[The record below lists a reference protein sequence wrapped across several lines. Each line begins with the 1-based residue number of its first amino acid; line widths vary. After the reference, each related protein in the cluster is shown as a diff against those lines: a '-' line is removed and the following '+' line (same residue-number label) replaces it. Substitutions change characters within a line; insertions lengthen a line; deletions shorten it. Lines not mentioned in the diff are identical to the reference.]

1 MRKRKFF
8 SGVFRSAFLFFALL
22 AFLPCKGEEKHVF
35 EKDFSEQLPGVIPPF
50 RKAGIRRT
58 SDGAKVLYQA
68 PSGVMFQ
75 VQCGNASMKI
85 LSDDPSSGEN
95 PKIMEKLFAQFR
107 DTLKKNSAGTA
118 GKNARAE
125 TVFSRPLSLPAL
137 AMKNVRGVWRKFRVL
152 SDKGKD
158 VLHADCFIAFYRG
171 NFFRIEFLSPP
182 GRSGSAGDL
191 PEKLFRRITSSVC
204 ALLYS
209 GEKIRVAEH
218 LKTLVLRDFEK
229 LMKDPLHAV
238 EEARALTSF
247 VDRSPLVFVRVD
259 DGDFVWHQSLAKG
272 TPKEQTYAFL
282 LLSSFMA
289 GNAVSQIRTGIC
301 SDRREDGLLAMK
313 KVYALLKKEDKLL
326 SIPELEK

>member
-1 MRKRKFF
+1 MRKRKVF
-8 SGVFRSAFLFFALL
+8 SGVFRNVILLALL
-22 AFLPCKGEEKHVF
+22 VFFPCKGEEKYVF
-35 EKDFSEQLPGVIPPF
+35 EKGLAEQLPDVVPPF
-50 RKAGIRRT
+50 RKAGIRKT
-58 SDGAKVLYQA
+58 PDGAKVLYQA

-75 VQCGNASMKI
+75 VLCGNASMKI

-95 PKIMEKLFAQFR
+95 PTIMEKLFARFP
-107 DTLKKNSAGTA
+107 DTLIKNPA
-118 GKNARAE
+118 GKNVKAE

-137 AMKNVRGVWRKFRVL
+137 AMKNVRGVWRRYRIL
-152 SDKGKD
+152 SKGKE
-158 VLHADCFIAFYRG
+158 VFHADCFLAFYKG
-171 NFFRIEFLSPP
+171 NFLRIEFLTPP
-182 GRSGSAGDL
+182 GRAGGKEDIS
-191 PEKLFRRITSSVC
+191 EKLFRRIISSVC

-209 GEKIRVAEH
+209 GEKIRVPEH

-259 DGDFVWHQSLAKG
+259 DGDFVWHKSLAKG
-272 TPKEQTYAFL
+272 TPREQTCAFL

-289 GNAVSQIRTGIC
+289 GNAVSQIREGIC
-301 SDRREDGLLAMK
+301 SDRREEGLLAMK
-313 KVYALLKKEDKLL
+313 KVYALLKKADNSL